1 MPNINPG
8 DSVTSDRYGPGKV
21 TSVAS
26 VPGCVDVS
34 FECGE
39 VDAIYSAYTGKRH
52 LQIGSDRIS
61 AEVAE

>member
-8 DSVTSDRYGPGKV
+8 DRVTSDRYGPGKV
-21 TSVAS
+21 TSLAS

-34 FECGE
+34 FECGM
-39 VDAIYSAYTGKRH
+39 VDAIYSAYSGKRY
-52 LQIGSDRIS
+52 LRIGSDRIT